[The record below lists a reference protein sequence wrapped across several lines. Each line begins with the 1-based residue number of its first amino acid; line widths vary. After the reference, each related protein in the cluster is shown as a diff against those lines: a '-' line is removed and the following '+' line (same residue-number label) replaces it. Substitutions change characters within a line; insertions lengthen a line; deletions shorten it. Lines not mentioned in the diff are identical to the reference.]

1 MFNLR
6 RRYQDANNP
15 LQQTIKLLLNSIY
28 GKSILKAT
36 TTETKCIPKDKAIK
50 YIWKN
55 YNYITEVIEN
65 KSIDNV
71 YVKKVKPINS
81 HFNLPHFGASVLS
94 WSKHLMN
101 RVMSTAEQ
109 NGIDIY
115 YTDTDSVHVREI
127 DVPRI
132 AEVFKKKY
140 GKELIGKK
148 MTQFHC
154 DFDSFNGAVGSVH
167 SRKLI
172 ALGKK
177 SYLDILVDEKGNEGY
192 HIRMRGVPK
201 QCILNKAKRMGIT
214 IEQLYEKLYDGE
226 EITFNL
232 LDGANCFRKSSSYQ
246 QVNLPVF
253 ERRIK
258 F

>member
-1 MFNLR
+1 
-6 RRYQDANNP
+6 
-15 LQQTIKLLLNSIY
+15 
-28 GKSILKAT
+28 
-36 TTETKCIPKDKAIK
+36 
-50 YIWKN
+50 
-55 YNYITEVIEN
+55 
-65 KSIDNV
+65 
-71 YVKKVKPINS
+71 
-81 HFNLPHFGASVLS
+81 
-94 WSKHLMN
+94 MN

-192 HIRMRGVPK
+192 HIRLKGIPK
-201 QCILNKAKRMGIT
+201 QVILNKAKRMGIT